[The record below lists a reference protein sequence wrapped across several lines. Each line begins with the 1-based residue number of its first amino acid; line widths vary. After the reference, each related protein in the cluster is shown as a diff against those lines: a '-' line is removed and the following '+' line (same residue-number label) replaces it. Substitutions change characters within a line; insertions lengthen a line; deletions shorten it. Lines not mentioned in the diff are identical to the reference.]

1 MMMVSIWIIFTLAMT
16 VTIDNATHHCINR
29 PEHCNYFFIAFV
41 IAGILISLFG
51 AAGSLST
58 AGSLKLQKQYSQ
70 TPTKF
75 FPGAFVLQES
85 SCPFPFYRDLH
96 SLYTWPVF

>member
-58 AGSLKLQKQYSQ
+58 ADSLKLQKQYSQ
-70 TPTKF
+70 TPTKQQ
-75 FPGAFVLQES
+75 QES
-85 SCPFPFYRDLH
+85 TEP
-96 SLYTWPVF
+96 TQTK